1 MQSVV
6 FSYIRANPPTKGHR
20 MLIEQV
26 IETARSANKTP
37 IIVVSHSTGNAKNPL
52 PVENKVRILK
62 RWFPNVTIM
71 ASSKNRTIAK
81 IAQNFNKNSIMVLG
95 QNRKN
100 AFSFLP
106 FKKIA
111 ISRPPGAVSATMAR
125 AAALA
130 NNKAAFKNMTG
141 YNLTPNLRNKVVKA
155 AASKKKKENQ

>member
-71 ASSKNRTIAK
+71 ASSKEMSIAK

-155 AASKKKKENQ
+155 AASGKKK